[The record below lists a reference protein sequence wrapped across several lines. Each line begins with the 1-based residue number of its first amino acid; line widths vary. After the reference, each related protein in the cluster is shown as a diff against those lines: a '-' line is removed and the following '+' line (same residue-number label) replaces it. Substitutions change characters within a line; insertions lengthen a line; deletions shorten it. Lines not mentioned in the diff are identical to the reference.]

1 MDRERRLAVEEMI
14 EVRKKEIDAIVSSGQ
29 SGSLD
34 SLTTVEAVTTAMV
47 ELEDLKNELQFL
59 NESTDPDEPDSAV
72 PVSLKPKPRPR
83 SGAASARSCGH

>member
-14 EVRKKEIDAIVSSGQ
+14 ALKNKEIEAIISPGQ
-29 SGSLD
+29 SESLD

-83 SGAASARSCGH
+83 SGAASARFSDH